1 MTLDQIVSALV
12 YLAAAF
18 VLFFLGKWVYDK
30 LNRHFTLKEE
40 LLERDNF
47 ALALAVTG
55 YYLGLI
61 LAIGG
66 VLVGPSHGIVDDL
79 FDIFFFGIIAIV
91 LLNLSILINDKVILY
106 RFNNEKEIIQD
117 QNAGTGVIEMAN
129 HIAMGLIISGAISGE
144 GGDLITAGIFWLAGQ
159 IVLIIA
165 VKLYNFI
172 TPFDVYTEIEKNNVA
187 VGVAVAGILIGIG
200 NVIRAGVSG
209 DFISWG
215 YNFSVF
221 AGFVVFGL
229 VMLPVVRFI
238 TDKILLPGEK
248 LTDELVHQEKPN
260 VGAAVI
266 EAFAYVAAS
275 MLITWVL

>member
-30 LNRHFTLKEE
+30 LNRHFVLKEE
-40 LLERDNF
+40 LLHRDNF

-66 VLVGPSHGIVDDL
+66 VLVGPSHGIIEDL

-91 LLNLSILINDKVILY
+91 LLNLSMVINDKIILY
-106 RFNNEKEIIQD
+106 KFDNEKEIIQD

-144 GGDLITAGIFWLAGQ
+144 GGDLITAAVFWLCGQ

-172 TPFDVYTEIEKNNVA
+172 TPFDVHTEIEKDNVA

-209 DFISWG
+209 DFISWSH
-215 YNFSVF
+215 NFSVF

-229 VMLPVVRFI
+229 IMLPLVRFI
-238 TDKILLPGEK
+238 TDKILLPGEN

-266 EAFAYVAAS
+266 EAFAYIAAS